1 MSSVFKEQELA
12 SGYLTGAKGGTVEED
27 VTVRFKE
34 ASVEEGVLRRAFDV
48 ICAAAGLL
56 FLSPLF
62 CLIAIAIKL
71 DDGGPVFYAQE
82 RVGKG
87 FRRFRVYKFR
97 SMVMGADRHGSLS
110 ASGDSRLTRAGCRLR
125 QYKLDEFPQL
135 FNVLRG
141 DMQLV
146 GTRPEVERYVQMFR
160 PQYAVI
166 LRNRPGITDPASL
179 AFRHESQMFC
189 PNRMEHQYLNEILP
203 AKLRLSMDYQK
214 RRTFLSDVQVLLK
227 TVFALAK

>member
-1 MSSVFKEQELA
+1 MLSAYKEQELMNKCPA
-12 SGYLTGAKGGTVEED
+12 SAKGETMGED
-27 VTVRFKE
+27 IAVRFTD
-34 ASVEEGVLRRAFDV
+34 ASVGSTLRRAFDV
-48 ICAAAGLL
+48 TCAAAGLL

-62 CLIAIAIKL
+62 CAIAVAIKL

-87 FRRFRVYKFR
+87 FRPFRVYKFR

-110 ASGDSRLTRAGCRLR
+110 ASGDSRLTRAGRRLR

-146 GTRPEVERYVQMFR
+146 GTRPEVERYVKMFR

-166 LRNRPGITDPASL
+166 LQNRPGITDPASL
-179 AFRHESQMFC
+179 AFRHENQMFC
-189 PNRMEHQYLNEILP
+189 PNRMEQQYLNEILP

-214 RRTFLSDVQVLLK
+214 RRSFLSDVQILLRTLLVL
-227 TVFALAK
+227 AD

>member
-1 MSSVFKEQELA
+1 LLLLA
-12 SGYLTGAKGGTVEED
+12 
-27 VTVRFKE
+27 
-34 ASVEEGVLRRAFDV
+34 
-48 ICAAAGLL
+48 
-56 FLSPLF
+56 PLF

-87 FRRFRVYKFR
+87 FRPFRVYKFR
-97 SMVMGADRHGSLS
+97 SMVVGADRHGSLS
-110 ASGDSRLTRAGCRLR
+110 ASGDSRLTRAGRRLR

-146 GTRPEVERYVQMFR
+146 GTRPEVERYVQVFR
-160 PQYAVI
+160 PQYAV
-166 LRNRPGITDPASL
+166 LLQNRPGITDPASL
-179 AFRHESQMFC
+179 AFRHESQMFR

-203 AKLRLSMDYQK
+203 AKIRLSMNYQK
-214 RRTFLSDVQVLLK
+214 RRTFSSDVRILLR